1 MDREFRPRS
10 LFEDSSKLNVDL
22 RATTFLPPR
31 YRHLSRPL
39 PVCLGLVSS
48 HLAVGF
54 VTEEDIRQ
62 FWKGYAIGGGVF
74 VILLILELGVI
85 CLL

>member
-10 LFEDSSKLNVDL
+10 LFEDSSKLNVGS
-22 RATTFLPPR
+22 RVTTFLAPPS
-31 YRHLSRPL
+31 RHLSLPL

-48 HLAVGF
+48 HLALGF

-62 FWKGYAIGGGVF
+62 FWKGYAIGGGHSSF
-74 VILLILELGVI
+74 Y
-85 CLL
+85 